1 MKRRPGETPIDS
13 EKRKL
18 GSAPMYPGIVLVFAI
33 AVIVVTTTFVLPRFK
48 HLFDSLH
55 AKLPLPTR
63 ILLSITNLFTHDWS
77 VLVAALAIGVLLV
90 ALGVTSARGR
100 NVRDRLLSLFARAV
114 IMFVGLFV
122 GFVVIA
128 LVSALYA

>member
-1 MKRRPGETPIDS
+1 MTRRPGETPIDS

-18 GSAPMYPGIVLVFAI
+18 GSPLTYPGVVLVFAI

-48 HLFDSLH
+48 HVFASLH
-55 AKLPLPTR
+55 ARLPLPTR
-63 ILLSITNLFTHDWS
+63 ILLSITNFFTHDWS
-77 VLVAALAIGVLLV
+77 VLVAALAVVVLLV

-114 IMFVGLFV
+114 IVFVGLFV
-122 GFVVIA
+122 GFVAMA
-128 LVSALYA
+128 LVSAMYA